1 MNFKHGWLSG
11 PPWHEM
17 NKLLREMNEIFQETP
32 LRHALEYMRA
42 EEFPPVNMWSNE
54 EEIIVT
60 VDAPGMDS
68 KELNINVL
76 EDTLLIQGK
85 REAPTDMENATCHRQ
100 ERICGT
106 FRRAFKLPFKIEQD
120 KVTARYEKGIL
131 EVRLPRSEREKPR
144 RISITHVQ

>member
-11 PPWHEM
+11 TPWHEM

-32 LRHALEYMRA
+32 LRHAFEYARA

-54 EEIIVT
+54 EEIIVA

-85 REAPTDMENATCHRQ
+85 REAPTDMETATCHRQ

-131 EVRLPRSEREKPR
+131 EIRLPRSEREKPR
-144 RISITHVQ
+144 RINITHVQ